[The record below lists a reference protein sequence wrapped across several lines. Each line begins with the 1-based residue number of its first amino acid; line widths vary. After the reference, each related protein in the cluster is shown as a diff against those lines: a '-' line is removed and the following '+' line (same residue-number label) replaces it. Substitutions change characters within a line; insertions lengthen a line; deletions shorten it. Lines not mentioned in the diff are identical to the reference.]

1 MQQPNDSIA
10 PRQGSTA
17 LRRRCGVAIGVA
29 AVGGVAL
36 LVAANMGAPAGDKR
50 LWIPPER
57 LDFGEVWQEK
67 GFEWVLPIE
76 NRANREITITEL
88 ISNCG
93 CAVIE
98 LEPRPLTIPADGKAN
113 LRAILDLTPPD
124 GAKVAA
130 SRRIEFEFGVKLRNE
145 GPQTF
150 SLRGV
155 VRTPVT
161 LDAVKIDFGET
172 LVVGTEHSSR
182 RVVVDQLWPLSSVAC
197 EADSQCGSAQLSAS
211 EGGKRILTFQPRPDL
226 GAGDYPSVVRLICTT
241 PEGDVLPP
249 VEIPV
254 KLTILPELRAMP
266 AKLYIG
272 HCSPGGELE
281 GEVVLQSA
289 RGRAFSVVRIDVAE
303 CGSLSVEQV
312 HGGAVEHALRV
323 HFRPP
328 TAGLNVS
335 TIHVTLDDADGARQT
350 VPIPVSAYVIDVR

>member
-1 MQQPNDSIA
+1 MQQLD
-10 PRQGSTA
+10 RVTA
-17 LRRRCGVAIGVA
+17 SSKPWAALCRWRSAALAVVGIG
-29 AVGGVAL
+29 AVVAL
-36 LVAANMGAPAGDKR
+36 VSLNMGAPAGDKR

-67 GFEWVLPIE
+67 RFEWILPIE
-76 NRANREITITEL
+76 NRANREITIAEL

-98 LEPRPLTIPADGKAN
+98 LEPRPLTIPAGGKAN

-124 GAKVAA
+124 GPKVGA

-155 VRTPVT
+155 VRTPVA
-161 LDAVKIDFGET
+161 LDPMKVDFGET

-182 RVVVDQLWPLSSVAC
+182 RVVVHELWPLGSVAC
-197 EADSQCGSAQLSAS
+197 EADSNCGIAELSAS

-226 GAGDYPSVVRLICTT
+226 GAGEHPSVVRLICRT
-241 PEGDVLPP
+241 PEGDALPP

-266 AKLYIG
+266 AKLYLG

-289 RGRAFSVVRIDVAE
+289 RARAFSVV
-303 CGSLSVEQV
+303 
-312 HGGAVEHALRV
+312 
-323 HFRPP
+323 
-328 TAGLNVS
+328 
-335 TIHVTLDDADGARQT
+335 
-350 VPIPVSAYVIDVR
+350 